1 MDSLFFKAYDK
12 YGIALSMLYPSQIQS
27 LQEALAEFA
36 ETGEIQQ
43 IEDSFTRLAFMMILC
58 DLRHARRQAG
68 ADTKGAEGET
78 QKQEAEDFKRRSHVA
93 AHELPANDPA
103 NCSLEKGNRLQGNQG
118 ERKNAV

>member
-68 ADTKGAEGET
+68 ADA
-78 QKQEAEDFKRRSHVA
+78 
-93 AHELPANDPA
+93 
-103 NCSLEKGNRLQGNQG
+103 KGN
-118 ERKNAV
+118 